1 MVASSCGLFYS
12 HHETPMPC
20 PKCADF
26 MISAEKPQVIKEEIM
41 DQRKTKKYVNTGFEE
56 TLEAVKER
64 RQGIRNAAR
73 QWSLLVWLLS
83 DESRAISED
92 ASDLTRQLILV
103 ARSNNY
109 QEIAEMISFVKE
121 SAKEEDKRS

>member
-1 MVASSCGLFYS
+1 
-12 HHETPMPC
+12 
-20 PKCADF
+20 

>member
-1 MVASSCGLFYS
+1 MSQFDIRKWRNQLNESTGQNKRMS
-12 HHETPMPC
+12 EQ
-20 PKCADF
+20 
-26 MISAEKPQVIKEEIM
+26 EK
-41 DQRKTKKYVNTGFEE
+41 EE